1 MSQHNKPIEES
12 SKTWAHDV
20 IELYTQG
27 CSDAEVAAALRV
39 PLRKYYKHIQDNSAF
54 AQLVE
59 YGRTLSQAYWE
70 GLARKNITNKQF
82 NSPLFCFYMKNK
94 FAWTDKTETTTVG
107 ASPDPSLD
115 ELRDKISKEVAE
127 YIERY
132 TPELTDAQRVL
143 KVVSDTA

>member
-59 YGRTLSQAYWE
+59 YGRTLSQS
-70 GLARKNITNKQF
+70 R
-82 NSPLFCFYMKNK
+82 S
-94 FAWTDKTETTTVG
+94 
-107 ASPDPSLD
+107 
-115 ELRDKISKEVAE
+115 
-127 YIERY
+127 
-132 TPELTDAQRVL
+132 
-143 KVVSDTA
+143 